1 MSYPYSTH
9 RIHEILKAEKRLLEG
24 DADESK
30 KVGKSGLYETRPELI
45 DGPFVDMRYIAKA
58 PVLTEVTT
66 CEASFLL
73 ANQRVRG
80 VGYHSVGRWNF
91 RFKQRIPKGWHLNV
105 CDPNLPTND
114 PKQNIHQ
121 PLPEFTTTDFKD
133 FIRKT
138 TKLWKIDL
146 GRTQEGE
153 LFS

>member
-1 MSYPYSTH
+1 MSYPYNTDQI
-9 RIHEILKAEKRLLEG
+9 REILKADKCLPEG
-24 DADESK
+24 DAGELK
-30 KVGKSGLYETRPELI
+30 KAGKNGRYETRPKLTN
-45 DGPFVDMRYIAKA
+45 GPFVDMRYIAKA
-58 PVLTEVTT
+58 PLLPDVTT
-66 CEASFLL
+66 YDASFLL
-73 ANQRVRG
+73 ANQRVCG

-121 PLPEFTTTDFKD
+121 PLQEFRTTDFRD
-133 FIRKT
+133 FISKT

-146 GRTQEGE
+146 GQTREGE